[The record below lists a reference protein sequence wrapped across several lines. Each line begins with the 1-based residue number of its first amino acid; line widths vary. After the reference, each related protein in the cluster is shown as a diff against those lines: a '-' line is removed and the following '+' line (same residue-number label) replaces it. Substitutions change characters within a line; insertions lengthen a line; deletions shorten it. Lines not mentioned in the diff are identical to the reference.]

1 MENLFNRDDGP
12 PSIWIPGVVDQTS
25 RFLPANEVSGTLRF
39 VNKAT
44 RNQFADKVT
53 VLLSRPVRP
62 QLFAQ
67 CWGRPGAFGALSLK
81 QRRNFVCLVAASGS
95 VDNLRVALDNAGL
108 LPTTELLEA
117 AAKAG
122 QLEACELLRERG
134 CPWGNSLASA
144 AEGGHRHVCEW
155 MLASGCPH
163 VRAAVCA
170 AARGGH
176 EGLML
181 WLLDLVQQQGDPAAA
196 HIDAEY
202 LLEHVAAGLGL
213 EALQRMH
220 HQLLERPAHLQ
231 QQEQED
237 EQQAEQEDEQQQAE
251 QEDEQQQA
259 EQEDEQQQAE
269 EDVGWEQQVLALLKH
284 GWILAAAAGSPTPDW
299 KAKVEWLEGL
309 GYPRFGDASIRA
321 ANIGPAG
328 NAVGRLQW
336 LHGRGYP
343 MEEYAAKL
351 AAENG
356 DSAALQ
362 FLLEQAGVLTHD
374 IDCMEVA
381 WKGHL
386 DILQYLHGRGKPL
399 INAMV
404 ARSAASGGHLHVVVW
419 AVETLGVTPDNTG
432 DLLDRAATSGN
443 IELMSWLRDRGW
455 AWGHQAVVTAAFSG
469 RMEALDWILAHG
481 GHLPN
486 NGSPFLNAARNGD
499 LAMILRLRQLG
510 CPRDPELLEY
520 CIFHGVPVPILR
532 LLVELGCPVDDCANV
547 AARVTSEMHP
557 MMYRKALEEWLVELL
572 VLLMLQQQQQQQQEW
587 APESPA
593 AQLLRLSI

>member
-1 MENLFNRDDGP
+1 
-12 PSIWIPGVVDQTS
+12 
-25 RFLPANEVSGTLRF
+25 
-39 VNKAT
+39 
-44 RNQFADKVT
+44 
-53 VLLSRPVRP
+53 
-62 QLFAQ
+62 
-67 CWGRPGAFGALSLK
+67 
-81 QRRNFVCLVAASGS
+81 
-95 VDNLRVALDNAGL
+95 
-108 LPTTELLEA
+108 
-117 AAKAG
+117 
-122 QLEACELLRERG
+122 
-134 CPWGNSLASA
+134 
-144 AEGGHRHVCEW
+144 

-269 EDVGWEQQVLALLKH
+269 EDV
-284 GWILAAAAGSPTPDW
+284 
-299 KAKVEWLEGL
+299 EWLEGL

-321 ANIGPAG
+321 ANIGLAG

-386 DILQYLHGRGKPL
+386 DILQYLRGRGKPL

-532 LLVELGCPVDDCANV
+532 LLVELGCPVDCANV

-572 VLLMLQQQQQQQQEW
+572 VLLMLQQKQQQQQEW

>member
-1 MENLFNRDDGP
+1 M
-12 PSIWIPGVVDQTS
+12 
-25 RFLPANEVSGTLRF
+25 
-39 VNKAT
+39 
-44 RNQFADKVT
+44 
-53 VLLSRPVRP
+53 
-62 QLFAQ
+62 
-67 CWGRPGAFGALSLK
+67 RPGAFGALSLK

-284 GWILAAAAGSPTPDW
+284 GWILAAAAGSPAPDW
-299 KAKVEWLEGL
+299 K
-309 GYPRFGDASIRA
+309 P
-321 ANIGPAG
+321 
-328 NAVGRLQW
+328 
-336 LHGRGYP
+336 
-343 MEEYAAKL
+343 
-351 AAENG
+351 
-356 DSAALQ
+356 
-362 FLLEQAGVLTHD
+362 
-374 IDCMEVA
+374 
-381 WKGHL
+381 
-386 DILQYLHGRGKPL
+386 
-399 INAMV
+399 
-404 ARSAASGGHLHVVVW
+404 SGGHLHVVVW

-532 LLVELGCPVDDCANV
+532 LLVELGCPVDCANV

-572 VLLMLQQQQQQQQEW
+572 VLLMLQQKQQQQQEW